1 MYALEYLIYHLK
13 PFGVDRALR
22 IGSNET
28 VVEAAFASARAN
40 MGKVCRLETSMFKF
54 SILG

>member
-13 PFGVDRALR
+13 PFGVDRSLK

-28 VVEAAFASARAN
+28 VLQAAYASARRE
-40 MGKVCRLETSMFKF
+40 MGPDDVYRDVQIAL
-54 SILG
+54 